1 MRLITK
7 ITALTAI
14 SLLLST
20 SVAFSAH
27 HGNKEGHDMSS
38 GHETMSHSDMAHG
51 EGGHDMKAGAT
62 EAMGEGTI
70 HRISKLNRTV
80 NLTHAPIPALN
91 WPEMTMD
98 LPVAKSVDLNSVKA
112 GDHVKFH
119 LELGDDK
126 KYIITKIMK

>member
-1 MRLITK
+1 MRSITK

-14 SLLLST
+14 MLFLTT
-20 SVAFSAH
+20 SVAVSAQ
-27 HGNKEGHDMSS
+27 HGKMDNMS
-38 GHETMSHSDMAHG
+38 GHKTMTNSDMDHG
-51 EGGHDMKAGAT
+51 EGTHQMKEGAAQ
-62 EAMGEGTI
+62 AMGEGTV

-98 LPVAKSVDLNSVKA
+98 LPVAKSIDLNSLKA
-112 GDHVKFH
+112 GDHIKFH
-119 LELGDDK
+119 VELGEDK

>member
-1 MRLITK
+1 MRSITK

-14 SLLLST
+14 MLFLTT
-20 SVAFSAH
+20 SVAISAH
-27 HGNKEGHDMSS
+27 HGKKDDMS
-38 GHETMSHSDMAHG
+38 GHGTMTSSDMNHS
-51 EGGHDMKAGAT
+51 EGTHQMEAGAAQ
-62 EAMGEGTI
+62 AMGEGTI

-98 LPVAKSVDLNSVKA
+98 LPVAKSVDLNSLKA
-112 GDHVKFH
+112 GDQVKFH
-119 LELGDDK
+119 IELGEDK

>member
-1 MRLITK
+1 MRSINK
-7 ITALTAI
+7 ITALAAI
-14 SLLLST
+14 MLFLFT

-27 HGNKEGHDMSS
+27 HATKDASNMSDHGS
-38 GHETMSHSDMAHG
+38 MSHSDSGHG
-51 EGGHDMKAGAT
+51 EGNHDRAPGASQ
-62 EAMGEGTI
+62 AMGEGTI

-80 NLTHAPIPALN
+80 NLTHAPIAELD

-98 LPVAKSVDLNSVKA
+98 LPVAKSVDLNSIKA